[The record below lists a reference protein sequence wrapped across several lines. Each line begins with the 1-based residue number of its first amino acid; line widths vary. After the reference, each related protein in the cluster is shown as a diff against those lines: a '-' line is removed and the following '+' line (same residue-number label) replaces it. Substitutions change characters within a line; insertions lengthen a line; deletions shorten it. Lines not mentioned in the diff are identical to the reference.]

1 MDEATQRNATYLKDT
16 QNTLSIIDR
25 NYTTIGC
32 IGIGGFG
39 SVFLATKKSGRKVA
53 LKVMPMDTS
62 DDDDY
67 EQFCREIESV
77 HNLNEGIDNSNRD
90 MHIIF
95 FEDWFISRNF
105 VCIVMQYADGKWVCV
120 CYDSLLLYTTLLT
133 LCTSFSLSIG
143 GTLAQEIER
152 MSNCYPLVPYSERRI
167 AWYTLQVC

>member
-16 QNTLSIIDR
+16 QNTLSLIDR

-77 HNLNEGIDNSNRD
+77 HNLNEGVDNSNRD

-105 VCIVMQYADGKWVCV
+105 VCIVMQYADGKLFVLIFFPF
-120 CYDSLLLYTTLLT
+120 SLLYTI
-133 LCTSFSLSIG
+133 CSHDI
-143 GTLAQEIER
+143 
-152 MSNCYPLVPYSERRI
+152 
-167 AWYTLQVC
+167 